1 MKVIVTGASGY
12 VGEGVLLECL
22 SNDHVEKVLSIGR
35 RPCGHTHPKLEE
47 YIVGDFMEM
56 VPGDPKLDGYD
67 AVFFCAGISSIGV
80 PEEKYRIISHDIP
93 LHFAEILPD
102 KENTTFIY
110 VSGAGNY
117 KSTSQMWVR
126 VKKSTED
133 ALAAMPF
140 KGEFNF
146 RPAIMT
152 WYKGQLHIQKMQ
164 YAFKAFYPLFRLC
177 RGGNT
182 MSEVGRAMISA
193 SESGYPTHTIGVND
207 IIRLSKR
214 LSQ

>member
-22 SNDHVEKVLSIGR
+22 FNDHVEKVLSIGR
-35 RPCGHTHPKLEE
+35 RPCDHTHPKLEE
-47 YIVGDFMEM
+47 YIVEDFMRLKE
-56 VPGDPKLDGYD
+56 GDSKLEGYD
-67 AVFFCAGISSIGV
+67 AVFFCAGISSVGM
-80 PEEKYRIISHDIP
+80 PEEKYKVISHDIP
-93 LHFAEILPD
+93 MHFAEILPH
-102 KENTTFIY
+102 KEKMTFIY

-133 ALAAMPF
+133 GLASMPF

-152 WYKGQLHIQKMQ
+152 WYKGQKHIQKMQ
-164 YAFKAFYPLFRLC
+164 YAFRVFYPLIRLFG
-177 RGGNT
+177 GGNT

-193 SESGYPTHTIGVND
+193 SEVGYPTHTIGVYD
-207 IIRLSKR
+207 IIKLSRRLG
-214 LSQ
+214 